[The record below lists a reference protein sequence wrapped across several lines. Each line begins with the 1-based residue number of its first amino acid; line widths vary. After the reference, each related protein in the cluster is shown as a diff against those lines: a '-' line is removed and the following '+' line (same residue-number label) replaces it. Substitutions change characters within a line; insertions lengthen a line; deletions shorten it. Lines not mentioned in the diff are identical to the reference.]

1 MNKNAGAKPAA
12 NEVQRVQFNINKL
25 EAALCIALS
34 AAISIGIIA
43 WLLS

>member
-1 MNKNAGAKPAA
+1 MNKNVGAKPAVD
-12 NEVQRVQFNINKL
+12 EVRRVQFNTNKL

-34 AAISIGIIA
+34 AAISIGIIV